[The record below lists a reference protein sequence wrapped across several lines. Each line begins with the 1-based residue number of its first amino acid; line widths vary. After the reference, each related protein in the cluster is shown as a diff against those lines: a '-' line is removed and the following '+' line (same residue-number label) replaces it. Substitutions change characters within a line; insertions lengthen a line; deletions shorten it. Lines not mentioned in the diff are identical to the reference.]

1 MWHNV
6 AIKEISCGNSTTT
19 IVVASHFL
27 SRPWNKATIVDDVVT
42 VDNGTA
48 VQEVSCSCI
57 VLYNPIPGKPKSVF
71 LGLRSIMSKVSSGKS
86 PSEKVQQNLILN
98 YCCLQEFM
106 SDAQNSVYIYSS
118 ESCHRKLI
126 NWGEPE
132 RAPH

>member
-6 AIKEISCGNSTTT
+6 AIKEISCDSSTIT

-42 VDNGTA
+42 VDNGAA
-48 VQEVSCSCI
+48 VKEVSCSCI

-71 LGLRSIMSKVSSGKS
+71 LGLRSIMGNHSGKS
-86 PSEKVQQNLILN
+86 PSEKAQQNLILN

-106 SDAQNSVYIYSS
+106 SDTQNSVYVYSS

-126 NWGEPE
+126 NYSYRRGN
-132 RAPH
+132 